1 MKRSNAH
8 QYDYTTVQQQEEGE
22 KSAGLA
28 SIESSTRSFDQE
40 VQLSR
45 ASSPNP
51 PVSLD
56 QSSPQGTTHKA
67 DKAEPGFSSPRK
79 VVTVENRTSYSFDL
93 APITSTSARN
103 RTLFSVTQAGTHH
116 SRNGLYIRPSWKQVL
131 RAYFTNWK
139 NIVGLF
145 IVILLCIRPFHSL
158 MRSNHGHGNQGEGM
172 GINGDGDGGD
182 NDGGSNS
189 GDNGVFGSGSGSSSP
204 LTVNPN
210 SITLTEKDW
219 NDLKAEVAYKN
230 NIHSSNMCAKELP
243 QVGGSRSS
251 PSSSCQTCQNPMIP
265 TMGVGGGHWEK
276 AFEMNRRLVFESE
289 GEKLDIVFY
298 GDSITEEWNGRWLG
312 DSEAYG
318 GEEGKN
324 GRLEDIHS
332 VFRTHFNKRMM
343 RGMALGIA
351 GDTIPQLLY
360 RLQNGELTDGGG
372 SGGLNSTIDSKIFW
386 LLIGTND
393 LARGC
398 SPEVVFL
405 GIIRIVE
412 EMRRVKPDTI
422 VVINALLPR
431 TDRADGKLVMKGQG
445 ADEEEEQGFG
455 NSGKSEWK
463 SSSKEVVGEDYDIE
477 DDDEGGMLRSRSLT
491 RRTDSSK
498 SSNAT
503 ISLDYW
509 RSILSINKALKRYAI
524 DHEKVEYF
532 DANDIF
538 IGRIGNSY
546 FTREEPMFLMKELQK
561 DYLHPTALG
570 HELWA
575 NEIVDFITS
584 DVDTP
589 DILL

>member
-8 QYDYTTVQQQEEGE
+8 HYDYTTVQQQEEGE
-22 KSAGLA
+22 KSTVATND
-28 SIESSTRSFDQE
+28 SSTRSFDQE
-40 VQLSR
+40 VQSSR
-45 ASSPNP
+45 ASSPKP
-51 PVSLD
+51 LSLD
-56 QSSPQGTTHKA
+56 LSSPQAKTHKA
-67 DKAEPGFSSPRK
+67 NKAEPGFSSPR
-79 VVTVENRTSYSFDL
+79 TVEHHENRTSYSFDL

-116 SRNGLYIRPSWKQVL
+116 SRNGLYIRPSWKQVF

-145 IVILLCIRPFHSL
+145 ILILLCIRPLHSL
-158 MRSNHGHGNQGEGM
+158 MRFNHGHGNQGEGM
-172 GINGDGDGGD
+172 GINGDGDGDD

-189 GDNGVFGSGSGSSSP
+189 GDDGVFGSGTGSSSP
-204 LTVNPN
+204 LTVNQN
-210 SITLTEKDW
+210 VITLKEKDW

-230 NIHSSNMCAKELP
+230 NIHNSNMCAKELP

-251 PSSSCQTCQNPMIP
+251 QFSSCQTCQNPMIP
-265 TMGVGGGHWEK
+265 TMGVVGGHWEK
-276 AFEMNRRLVFESE
+276 AFEMNRRLVIESE

-324 GRLEDIHS
+324 ERLEDIHS

-372 SGGLNSTIDSKIFW
+372 SEGINSTIDSRIFW

-412 EMRRVKPDTI
+412 EMRKVKPDTI

-431 TDRADGKLVMKGQG
+431 TDRADGKLVMKGQD
-445 ADEEEEQGFG
+445 ADDEEEQGFG

-463 SSSKEVVGEDYDIE
+463 SSSKEVVGEADEIE
-477 DDDEGGMLRSRSLT
+477 DDDEGGMLRFRSRT
-491 RRTDSSK
+491 RRMDSSE

-546 FTREEPMFLMKELQK
+546 FTREETMFLMKELQR

>member
-8 QYDYTTVQQQEEGE
+8 HYDYTTVQQQEEGE
-22 KSAGLA
+22 KSTVATND
-28 SIESSTRSFDQE
+28 SSARSFDQE
-40 VQLSR
+40 VQSSR
-45 ASSPNP
+45 ASSPKP
-51 PVSLD
+51 LSLD
-56 QSSPQGTTHKA
+56 LSSPQAKTHKA
-67 DKAEPGFSSPRK
+67 NKAEPGFSSPR
-79 VVTVENRTSYSFDL
+79 TVEHHENRTSYSFDL

-116 SRNGLYIRPSWKQVL
+116 SRNGLYIRPSWKQVF

-145 IVILLCIRPFHSL
+145 ILILLCIRPLHSL
-158 MRSNHGHGNQGEGM
+158 MRFNHGHGNQGEGM
-172 GINGDGDGGD
+172 GINGDGDGDD

-189 GDNGVFGSGSGSSSP
+189 GDDGVFGSGTGSSSP
-204 LTVNPN
+204 LTVNQN
-210 SITLTEKDW
+210 VITLKEKDW

-230 NIHSSNMCAKELP
+230 NIHNSNMCAKELP

-251 PSSSCQTCQNPMIP
+251 QFSSCQTCQNPMIP
-265 TMGVGGGHWEK
+265 TMGVVGGHWEK
-276 AFEMNRRLVFESE
+276 AFEMNRRLVIESE

-324 GRLEDIHS
+324 ERLEDIHS

-372 SGGLNSTIDSKIFW
+372 SEGINSTIDSRIFW

-412 EMRRVKPDTI
+412 EMRKVKPDTI

-431 TDRADGKLVMKGQG
+431 TDRADGKLVMKGQD
-445 ADEEEEQGFG
+445 ADDEEEQGFG

-463 SSSKEVVGEDYDIE
+463 SSSKGVVGEADEIE
-477 DDDEGGMLRSRSLT
+477 DDDEGGMLRFRSRT
-491 RRTDSSK
+491 RRMDSSE

-546 FTREEPMFLMKELQK
+546 FTREETMFLMKELQR